1 LVETFERVD
10 ARPLLIVGGHL
21 ALDFANTVDDPGGP
35 ADFDHLGDVE
45 RALAWARHY
54 GVLDQSSPRPAD
66 PAAQADLRRLHQLR
80 ETVQSGFTAVAH
92 GEPFPD
98 TAWRELRQ
106 AVAEAIAHADL
117 VAVPDRVR
125 LSWSDTG
132 LDSVGDA
139 VAQAAYTLLTG
150 GRLARIKRCAECHWL
165 FLDQSKN
172 GSRRWC
178 SMEDCGTSTK
188 MRRYVARR
196 AARRAA
202 ADPSAS
208 APLTTP
214 VDCSAPAAG

>member
-1 LVETFERVD
+1 LVETFESVD

-54 GVLDQSSPRPAD
+54 GVLDQSSLQHAD

-92 GEPFPD
+92 GEPFP
-98 TAWRELRQ
+98 ASVWRELRQ
-106 AVAEAIAHADL
+106 AVADAIAHADL
-117 VAVPDRVR
+117 AAVPDRVE
-125 LSWSDTG
+125 LCWPGGG
-132 LDSVGDA
+132 LDGVGDA

-150 GRLARIKRCAECHWL
+150 GQLTRIKRCAECHWL

-202 ADPSAS
+202 AGPSA
-208 APLTTP
+208 
-214 VDCSAPAAG
+214 